1 MMVRGRHVYSSC
13 IIHEFM
19 KAKQRGSENDSCSQE
34 RYFKTSIIPP
44 HPTQYTRYIQR
55 VQCYHHHLQSIQDAA
70 VSFPHEVSGQ
80 AFTSKT
86 KAH

>member
-1 MMVRGRHVYSSC
+1 MVRGRHVYSSC

-19 KAKQRGSENDSCSQE
+19 KKKSKGGLKMTRVVRRGILK
-34 RYFKTSIIPP
+34 KTSIISPR
-44 HPTQYTRYIQR
+44 PTQYIQR
-55 VQCYHHHLQSIQDAA
+55 VQCYHHHLQGVQDAA
-70 VSFPHEVSGQ
+70 VSFLHEVSGQ